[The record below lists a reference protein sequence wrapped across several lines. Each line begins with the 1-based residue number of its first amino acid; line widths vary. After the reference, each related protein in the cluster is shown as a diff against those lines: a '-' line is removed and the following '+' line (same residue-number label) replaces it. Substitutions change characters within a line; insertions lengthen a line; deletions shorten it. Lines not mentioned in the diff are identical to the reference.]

1 MVGKTE
7 FCLYV
12 SECSSLPGIL
22 LQRQNKNGR
31 SRAAKDM
38 RNTHDIPLY
47 RCKNGGTERSSD
59 SPKAAQLTHDSNP
72 SHLATE
78 LSSHTYRK
86 GLDTWRW
93 EAGEVSSDAETCMIK
108 DTGGGGRFLEKDPS
122 FLIS

>member
-1 MVGKTE
+1 MNSDTERGSALLTAGQVGE
-7 FCLYV
+7 DIEV
-12 SECSSLPGIL
+12 
-22 LQRQNKNGR
+22 KNGR

-47 RCKNGGTERSSD
+47 RCKNGERSSD